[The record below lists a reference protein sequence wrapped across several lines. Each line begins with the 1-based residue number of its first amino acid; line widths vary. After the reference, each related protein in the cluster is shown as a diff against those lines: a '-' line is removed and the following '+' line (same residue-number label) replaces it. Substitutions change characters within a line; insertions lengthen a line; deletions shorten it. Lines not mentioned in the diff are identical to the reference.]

1 MRFRAGT
8 AHTSSVILKRRL
20 QKQLAEPPCRVPSST
35 IARLSRCVRSSL
47 NDTVPGM
54 ETHVREQLRKLFARH
69 SAIAAVYLFGSEAT
83 GTASETSDVDLAV
96 VPVADASP
104 PNKLDLLTEL
114 ARLGVDD
121 VDLVYLNEVDPIV
134 RYEAV
139 RPNDVVYRHPEF
151 DHGSYVS
158 RVVRHYLD
166 LQPILQR
173 QREAYRKQAEGVHG
187 TA

>member
-1 MRFRAGT
+1 
-8 AHTSSVILKRRL
+8 
-20 QKQLAEPPCRVPSST
+20 
-35 IARLSRCVRSSL
+35 
-47 NDTVPGM
+47 M
-54 ETHVREQLRKLFARH
+54 ETNVREQLRRFFARH
-69 SAIAAVYLFGSEAT
+69 SAIAAVYLFGSEAA
-83 GTASETSDVDLAV
+83 GTASEGSDVDLAV
-96 VPVADASP
+96 VPMGNMSP

-166 LQPILQR
+166 LQPILQQ
-173 QREAYRKQAEGVHG
+173 QRDAYRKQAEGVHG